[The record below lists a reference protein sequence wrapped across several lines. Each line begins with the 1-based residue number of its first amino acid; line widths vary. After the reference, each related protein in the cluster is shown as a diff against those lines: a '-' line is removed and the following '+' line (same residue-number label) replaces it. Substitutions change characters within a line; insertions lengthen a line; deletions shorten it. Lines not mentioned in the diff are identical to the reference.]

1 MRSMLIPALLLM
13 SATAATAQTAPA
25 PMAMPQPACTT
36 SAALPPAFA
45 SFAHPVPAAQGA
57 GVFLGQAAT
66 LDLGPGTHFIV
77 PPSYK
82 PASETFGGTVG
93 FDVTDPGT
101 YQVAIGAGIW
111 VDVVKGTAA
120 VKASGH
126 EHGPACTAVRKIVA
140 FTLAPGHYTLQFSGS
155 TTPSVTFQVAKAS

>member
-1 MRSMLIPALLLM
+1 M
-13 SATAATAQTAPA
+13 
-25 PMAMPQPACTT
+25 
-36 SAALPPAFA
+36 
-45 SFAHPVPAAQGA
+45 PAAQGA

-77 PPSYK
+77 PPEHV
-82 PASETFGGTVG
+82 PTGQTFGGTVG

-101 YQVAIGAGIW
+101 YQVAIGSAIW
-111 VDVVKGTAA
+111 IDVIKGAAA

-140 FTLAPGHYTLQFSGS
+140 FALTPGHYTLQFSGS
-155 TTPSVTFQVAKAS
+155 TTPSVTFQVAKVS